1 MATKTQVLPS
11 TAEDTALAPRHNLI
25 LLDDDDH
32 TYEYVIE
39 MLGAIFGHSV
49 EKAYQLARE
58 VDASG
63 RAIVFSAHLELV
75 ELKQQ
80 QVHSY
85 GADWRIPQSAGS
97 MSAVIES
104 VA

>member
-1 MATKTQVLPS
+1 MATQTRPREETVVRH
-11 TAEDTALAPRHNLI
+11 APRHNLI

-39 MLGAIFGHSV
+39 MLGAVFGYGAS
-49 EKAYQLARE
+49 KAFLLAQE

-63 RAIVFSAHLELV
+63 RAIVYSGHLEVV
-75 ELKQQ
+75 ELKQAKI
-80 QVHSY
+80 HGY
-85 GADWRIPQSAGS
+85 GADPRIPRCRGS

-104 VA
+104 VPE